1 MQKGKML
8 KLGDAIGVISPASPS
23 EHQSELIRATEY
35 CQAEEDENGSS
46 N

>member
-1 MQKGKML
+1 MIL
-8 KLGDAIGVISPASPS
+8 STSPS
-23 EHQSELIRATEY
+23 EHQSEIIRATKY